1 MRLTCVYSLLMFV
14 LFILILFMAQRSM
27 EWAVTSEQA
36 RELSD
41 VARSVAETESMLMQN
56 GVYVDGG
63 ELGKRERMFFYTYDN
78 EGRLQNFSKAPER
91 FETDVLDVIKTGGIP
106 YDDVAIYIQHQ
117 DNAKPS
123 VLMMTACDV
132 KLSSGEILGT
142 VFLGKDVSALYKGIR
157 KSMYT
162 LGGISFLA
170 LLVAIFLG
178 HKLAGRVMKPM
189 EKAYERQRQFAAD
202 ASHELRTPLSVVM
215 ASADLLA
222 NDPSIQ
228 SPFLKQVIDDVKDE
242 VKKMSKLVGDL
253 LQVARSENNAEKL
266 QIKEFD
272 IDDVIGQVIR
282 TMQPLAEK
290 KNIELRGSESGR
302 TPYRGDEQKIKQ
314 LVLILVDNA
323 IKYTPE
329 GGTVEVVYGGSSNRV
344 GFSVKD
350 TGIGIALEDQES
362 IFERFFRVDKARSRA
377 MGGNGLG
384 LAIAKD
390 IVDAHRGQIYIKS
403 ELGKGTTF
411 TVELKR
417 L

>member
-1 MRLTCVYSLLMFV
+1 MRLTCVYALLMFG

-41 VARSVAETESMLMQN
+41 VVKSVAETESMLMRN
-56 GVYVDGG
+56 GVYVEGDD
-63 ELGKRERMFFYTYDN
+63 LGKRERMFFYAYDN
-78 EGRLQNFSKAPER
+78 EGKLQNFSKAPER
-91 FETDVLDVIKTGGIP
+91 FENDVLDVIKTGEVP
-106 YDDVAIYIQHQ
+106 SDDVAIYVQHQ
-117 DNAKPS
+117 DNEKPR
-123 VLMMTACDV
+123 VLMMTSCDIR
-132 KLSSGEILGT
+132 LSAGEIIGR
-142 VFLGKDVSALYKGIR
+142 VYLGKDVSALYKGIR

-189 EKAYERQRQFAAD
+189 EDAYERQRQFAAD

-253 LQVARSENNAEKL
+253 LQVARSENNADKL
-266 QIKEFD
+266 QLQEFALD
-272 IDDVIGQVIR
+272 EVINQVVR
-282 TMQPLAEK
+282 TMQPLAEQ
-290 KNIELRGSESGR
+290 KNISLSCGESGR

-329 GGTVEVVYGGSSNRV
+329 GGSVEVVYGGSSNRV

-350 TGIGIALEDQES
+350 TGIGIASEDQDN

-390 IVDAHRGQIYIKS
+390 IVEAHRGQIYIKS

-411 TVELKR
+411 IIELKR